1 MSQLKPQLKYY
12 FTSEK
17 KKKLTAQHSKYAVA
31 QGAST
36 KSLEEMKTYKVF
48 WFLEIQTL

>member
-1 MSQLKPQLKYY
+1 MNQLKPQLKYF

-17 KKKLTAQHSKYAVA
+17 KKFTAQHSKYAVA

-48 WFLEIQTL
+48 